1 MWIHVSEAFCLI
13 FPQNFLAHSVAKP
26 ASWSVE
32 SWWSSISF
40 GTALG
45 WLNSSLVHWFGAV
58 LEQILS
64 DIWFTM
70 QYNICD
76 NQWIGKQAEI
86 RTEKTQFS
94 QFRQL
99 GHSGKICKHWCWLWN
114 KHLPHS
120 VLASQL
126 QFFITP
132 LGWETPELPRREPDL
147 LRDVS
152 STQWQTKTQSQHDK
166 DPMAN
171 SALKIKS
178 PLSTLLP
185 RVNFPLS
192 LGTYTGSAPFCLPL
206 PPDPFHSTGTTY
218 TNGSGWAGMS
228 IPCYSTPPP
237 PGVWHGQLAATSKAP
252 NELDMVLGQLGL
264 PTAGL
269 MLPTAHAY
277 GSGVHLVNRHVA
289 SSLKTP
295 STPDKLSD
303 L

>member
-1 MWIHVSEAFCLI
+1 
-13 FPQNFLAHSVAKP
+13 
-26 ASWSVE
+26 
-32 SWWSSISF
+32 
-40 GTALG
+40 
-45 WLNSSLVHWFGAV
+45 
-58 LEQILS
+58 
-64 DIWFTM
+64 
-70 QYNICD
+70 
-76 NQWIGKQAEI
+76 
-86 RTEKTQFS
+86 
-94 QFRQL
+94 
-99 GHSGKICKHWCWLWN
+99 
-114 KHLPHS
+114 
-120 VLASQL
+120 
-126 QFFITP
+126 
-132 LGWETPELPRREPDL
+132 
-147 LRDVS
+147 
-152 STQWQTKTQSQHDK
+152 
-166 DPMAN
+166 MAN

-295 STPDKLSD
+295 STPDKLSY